1 MPRGTVCVSHTAFE
15 RLSSGLFRTLTPPSR
30 FLVFLF
36 LSRTLNIIR
45 RRYDVHYGARS
56 IKHEVERRVVNQLA
70 LAAERGGLPRG
81 CAVLLGAAA
90 GRLTLAVRRP
100 HQPDFQPLD
109 LAEL

>member
-1 MPRGTVCVSHTAFE
+1 M
-15 RLSSGLFRTLTPPSR
+15 
-30 FLVFLF
+30 
-36 LSRTLNIIR
+36 
-45 RRYDVHYGARS
+45 HYGARS